1 MKRHFPKA
9 KYNVMKGLAEV
20 EIVQHLKQQQKNAL
34 VGLGANRRGTISRWF
49 RESMADTLMKEVR
62 LPLFIAHNK

>member
-1 MKRHFPKA
+1 
-9 KYNVMKGLAEV
+9 MKGLAEV

-34 VGLGANRRGTISRWF
+34 VVLGANRRGTISRWF